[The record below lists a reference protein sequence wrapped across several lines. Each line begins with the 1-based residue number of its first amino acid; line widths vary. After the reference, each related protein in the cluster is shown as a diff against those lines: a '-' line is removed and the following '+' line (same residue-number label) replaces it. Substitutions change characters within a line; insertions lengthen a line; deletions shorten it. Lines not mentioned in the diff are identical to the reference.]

1 MNWQDFNA
9 LCARRMHVY
18 AVVDVLEKPFGM
30 VGCFQGEVFIVN
42 NGSIENYQLTELTA
56 TRLDA
61 LRAGLRAVVI
71 ERETETGGRR
81 E

>member
-1 MNWQDFNA
+1 MTWIEFNA

-18 AVVDVLEKPFGM
+18 AVVNAIKWGVAYYPETYT
-30 VGCFQGEVFIVN
+30 VN
-42 NGSIENYQLTELTA
+42 CNHIQNYKIRPGYM